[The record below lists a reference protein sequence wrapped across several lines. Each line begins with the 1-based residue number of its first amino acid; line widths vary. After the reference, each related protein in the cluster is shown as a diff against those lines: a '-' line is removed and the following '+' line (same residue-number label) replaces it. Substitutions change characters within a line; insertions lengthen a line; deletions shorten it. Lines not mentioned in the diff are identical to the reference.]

1 MAISEHFDKAVL
13 IALEKTLDTSPYIT
27 LSCADTESEDRRYE
41 VNSILMDF
49 IKNLKDDGVIRVEV
63 LHK

>member
-1 MAISEHFDKAVL
+1 MIEEHFDKAVL
-13 IALEKTLDTSPYIT
+13 NAVEKTLENSENVILPRKDIE
-27 LSCADTESEDRRYE
+27 AEDRRYV
-41 VNSILMDF
+41 VNTFLMDF

>member
-13 IALEKTLDTSPYIT
+13 NALEKTLDTSPYIT
-27 LSCADTESEDRRYE
+27 LSSKETETEDRRYE

>member
-1 MAISEHFDKAVL
+1 MIEEHFDKAVL
-13 IALEKTLDTSPYIT
+13 NAVEKTLENSDHVILPRE
-27 LSCADTESEDRRYE
+27 DTEAQDRRYV
-41 VNSILMDF
+41 VNTFLMDF